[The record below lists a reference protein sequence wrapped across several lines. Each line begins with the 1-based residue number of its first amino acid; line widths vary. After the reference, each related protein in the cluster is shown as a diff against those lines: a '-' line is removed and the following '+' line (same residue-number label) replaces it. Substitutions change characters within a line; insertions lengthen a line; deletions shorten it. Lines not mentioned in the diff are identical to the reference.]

1 MVFAKQSLKNQ
12 GWYLTTVFFP
22 ILVCHSNGVQGV
34 YLSKNVFQQAVTKTQ
49 PLLVLIPLECST
61 LHPASEYGYVFFQIK
76 ECSPSKLFEVSHVH
90 KS

>member
-61 LHPASEYGYVFFQIK
+61 QYGYFFFSDK
-76 ECSPSKLFEVSHVH
+76 KMFPLKVV
-90 KS
+90 